1 MMSATRRRASDLPI
15 NYAIAQEE
23 NQESQQN
30 PTVSRSTSHSLLA
43 QLSSSPYG
51 WTTSGSSRSTS
62 PTPPTMLS
70 NSSLRRLP
78 SNTVSGT
85 NSRYVPQ
92 QSLQS
97 LVKSFINKVSR
108 GTQTDCDDN
117 DDFDQLSIASLTS
130 GFSAFENDFTRS
142 RLKLFLNDSQFND
155 KSNNNIDEAE
165 FVEELQKLRDQI
177 DGRFKF
183 GFESQP
189 GSQSVSRQ
197 QSQPTSRPRSP
208 VTTKII
214 EPLGLD
220 LEKSKPVIETCDQSI
235 ETDRCCF
242 EDKFTQADFG
252 PSLSSIQQQQQTP
265 SSSSFFSSFFSSSGQ
280 PEPAES
286 FNVAIQTDLNLE
298 HLCPLC
304 KQDIQTLSI
313 NNRPPLSDSQ
323 QNLLK
328 SQLLNQADMNN
339 NSMEMTKSIDHGT
352 QADMNSGD
360 LSIDDDND
368 QKQTEGSNDND
379 TDKNEPPIAVKRK
392 PRTTTATTNVVGV
405 GSGHFY
411 RGESSIKNN
420 HNYVDL
426 NGTSPSSRGN
436 SVVIKSPIHHRSKDN
451 DHVRPKCCN
460 IS

>member
-1 MMSATRRRASDLPI
+1 
-15 NYAIAQEE
+15 
-23 NQESQQN
+23 
-30 PTVSRSTSHSLLA
+30 
-43 QLSSSPYG
+43 
-51 WTTSGSSRSTS
+51 
-62 PTPPTMLS
+62 MLS

-235 ETDRCCF
+235 ETDRGCF

-252 PSLSSIQQQQQTP
+252 PSLSTIQQQQQTP

-280 PEPAES
+280 PEPSES
-286 FNVAIQTDLNLE
+286 FNVAIQTDLNLK

-304 KQDIQTLSI
+304 KQDIQTLSM
-313 NNRPPLSDSQ
+313 NDPRPPLSDSQ

-328 SQLLNQADMNN
+328 SQLLKQADMNN

-360 LSIDDDND
+360 LSNDDND
-368 QKQTEGSNDND
+368 NEHQKQTEGSNDND
-379 TDKNEPPIAVKRK
+379 DTDKIEPPIAVKRK

-426 NGTSPSSRGN
+426 NGTSSLSRGN